1 LRKYIFLIVFP
12 LLLTAQSLEEVL
24 NIAFENSLSLQKHKA
39 LVELADKDIKLSDKL
54 ENPKL
59 KMGINDILLSKV
71 FDRGL
76 EPMQSEYIAIS
87 QKLPLNSKLKIKR
100 DISKIEHHIERIE
113 YLNQKL
119 KLAKR
124 VKDSFIKLSF
134 LDRDI
139 KLVREYKKLLK
150 EIENLHKIYN
160 FSSNTHYRAIINS
173 RVLLNNIKLK
183 EIYLKE
189 SFEIESLKLNREAN
203 YNFKKFKFNKNSD
216 FSFEDL
222 DFRKNIDLI
231 KAKEELNREQKRHLF
246 AKKDKIPDVNIALAY
261 NQRESRENYLS
272 FSLTIPLNIYDRENI
287 QVAKALDKVVVK
299 SKNLNDLKLE
309 LESKKRELLVKLE
322 ATLKEIELLREIV
335 EFNRELLNTLKN
347 SIEVKNSLDDIYS
360 VLKELFELDF
370 KLNSKRVEFLLNKN
384 ELDLLYGRY

>member
-1 LRKYIFLIVFP
+1 MRKYIFLIVFP

-24 NIAFENSLSLQKHKA
+24 NIAFENSLNLQKYKA

-59 KMGINDILLSKV
+59 KMGINDILLSKA

-160 FSSNTHYRAIINS
+160 FSSKTHYRAIIKS

-203 YNFKKFKFNKNSD
+203 YNFKKFEFNKSND

-222 DFRKNIDLI
+222 GFRKSIDLI
-231 KAKEELNREQKRHLF
+231 KAKEELNRERKRHLF
-246 AKKDKIPDVNIALAY
+246 AKKDKIPDIDIALAY

-335 EFNRELLNTLKN
+335 EFNRELLSTLKN
-347 SIEVKNSLDDIYS
+347 SIEVKNSLDDIYI

-370 KLNSKRVEFLLNKN
+370 KLNSRKVEFLLNKN

>member
-1 LRKYIFLIVFP
+1 MRKYIFLIVFP